1 MSEKIKEKA
10 GKALELL
17 DIQRDIERVMPGPS
31 ERERQESMLNFAV
44 TGETRP
50 FEHINHESK
59 AFAHANAGIP
69 LLMGFIKG
77 AIKGGR
83 IARAVGAVNETK
95 PKNITKT
102 VVDKATG
109 ALKEAPKP
117 EYVSD
122 DFYQR
127 LADLEK
133 GTTKAVEETGKN
145 LRKVAK
151 EVAKEAKDNKPK
163 TIFGKILDMATNPKN
178 GPLSDANIEHA
189 AAKQAQKDLKTAVK
203 EFYKTSTKAPAD
215 VLDESMARTAGKS
228 AMWTTIG
235 EKIGKLPPTV
245 VKKKKY
251 EGNLELNG
259 LETAMNILN
268 GIAGEALWNPKRF
281 PMDQVD
287 QLLFMTNSDAD
298 VWDEE
303 SLENLSDE
311 AKVKLVIDTMHGKY
325 DKYGD
330 VKDTMLKNYLRMTNK
345 DEVHE

>member
-1 MSEKIKEKA
+1 MAEIKDKI

-17 DIQRDIERVMPGPS
+17 DVQADLEKYKPGPS
-31 ERERQESMLNFAV
+31 EQERKESMLNYAV

-50 FEHINHESK
+50 ASHIYHETK
-59 AFAHANAGIP
+59 AFADANAGIP

-77 AIKGGR
+77 ALKGGR

-95 PKNITKT
+95 PKNIAQT

-117 EYVSD
+117 KYVPD

-127 LADLEK
+127 LASLEK

-145 LRKVAK
+145 LKKVAK

-163 TIFGKILDMATNPKN
+163 TIFGKIFDMATNPKN

-189 AAKQAQKDLKTAVK
+189 AAKQAQKDLKTAAK
-203 EFYKTSTKAPAD
+203 EFYRTPAKAPGD
-215 VLDESMARTAGKS
+215 VLDESMARSAGKS

-235 EKIGKLPPTV
+235 EKVGKLPSTV

-259 LETAMNILN
+259 LENAMNILN
-268 GIAGEALWNPKRF
+268 GVAGEALWNPKRF
-281 PMDQVD
+281 PMEQVD
-287 QLLFMTNSDAD
+287 QLLFMTNGDAD

-303 SLENLSDE
+303 ELENLSDE

-330 VKDTMLKNYLRMTNK
+330 VKDTMLKNYLKMTNK